1 MRTGH
6 ENGARIAKGAN
17 IAKIAKTGSAAALA
31 GVTFLAIGAPAL
43 HAVPRSAHTVDE
55 PRSFTAAATP
65 ADTAA
70 LLQTAQRQFNAGNYS
85 AAITTLQ
92 SAITQNPSSGEA
104 YYWLGR
110 TYYEIHDY
118 DNAIAAGEKSIA
130 LDPKNS
136 VYHQWLGRIYGGK
149 ADRDRS
155 FSYARKV
162 KKEFEAAV
170 ELNPDNVAARRDLEE
185 YDLQAP
191 WVVGGNKDE
200 GKAQVDAITA
210 RDPVAGHLAR
220 GVYDLD
226 GAKKADLAE
235 KEYREVLAAKPA
247 KIEPYLEVIA
257 FFQQQNKPAD
267 METAIEAAALVA
279 PNDPRLGYWRGA
291 ALALANSNLA
301 DAEKYLKAYL
311 ASTSDRSDWPSHAAA
326 RVWLGRVYEAQGK
339 RSEAAEQYRAALQLD
354 SSDKDAKAR
363 LDKLAKSAH

>member
-1 MRTGH
+1 MRSEH
-6 ENGARIAKGAN
+6 ENGARIA
-17 IAKIAKTGSAAALA
+17 IMVRAAALA
-31 GVTFLAIGAPAL
+31 GVGFLAIGAPAL
-43 HAVPRSAHTVDE
+43 HAVPRARLAVNE
-55 PRSFTAAATP
+55 LRSFAAPAKP
-65 ADTAA
+65 ADISA

-110 TYYEIHDY
+110 TYYEIRDY

-220 GVYDLD
+220 GVYDMD

-247 KIEPYLEVIA
+247 KIDDYLEVIA

-267 METAIEAAALVA
+267 MQTAIEAAALVA

-291 ALALANSNLA
+291 ALALAGTNLG

-311 ASTSDRSDWPSHAAA
+311 ASTPDRSDWPSHAAA

-354 SSDKDAKAR
+354 SSDKDAKTR

>member
-1 MRTGH
+1 MRTGRK
-6 ENGARIAKGAN
+6 NGTRIVQIAKVVR
-17 IAKIAKTGSAAALA
+17 SAALA
-31 GVTFLAIGAPAL
+31 GLTFLAVGAPAL
-43 HAVPRSAHTVDE
+43 HAATRIARTVDE
-55 PRSFTAAATP
+55 PRSFPATAKP

-92 SAITQNPSSGEA
+92 SAITQNSSSGEA

-110 TYYEIHDY
+110 TYYEIRDY

-130 LDPKNS
+130 LEPKNS

-170 ELNPDNVAARRDLEE
+170 ELNPDNIEARRDLEE

-200 GKAQVDAITA
+200 GKAQVDAIA
-210 RDPVAGHLAR
+210 QRDPVAGHLAR
-220 GVYDLD
+220 GVYDMD
-226 GAKKADLAE
+226 GAKKPDLAE

-267 METAIEAAALVA
+267 METAIQAAALVA

-291 ALALANSNLA
+291 ALAVANSNLA
-301 DAEKYLKAYL
+301 EAEKYLKAYL
-311 ASTSDRSDWPSHAAA
+311 ASTPDRSDWPSHAAA

>member
-1 MRTGH
+1 MALLATG
-6 ENGARIAKGAN
+6 
-17 IAKIAKTGSAAALA
+17 AAARQAAARTISAMSGLP
-31 GVTFLAIGAPAL
+31 FPAL
-43 HAVPRSAHTVDE
+43 
-55 PRSFTAAATP
+55 AAAD
-65 ADTAA
+65 AAA

-85 AAITTLQ
+85 GAISTLQ
-92 SAITQNPSSGEA
+92 SAVTQNPNSAEA

-110 TYYEIHDY
+110 TYYEIRDY
-118 DNAIAAGEKSIA
+118 DNAIAAGEKSVA

-170 ELNPDNVAARRDLEE
+170 QLNPENIAARRDLEE

-200 GKAQVDAITA
+200 AKAEVDAIA
-210 RDPVAGHLAR
+210 ALDPVAGHLAR

-226 GAKKADLAE
+226 AAKKSDLAE
-235 KEYREVLAAKPA
+235 KEYREVLATKPG
-247 KIEPYLEVIA
+247 KIDAYLEVIA

-267 METAIEAAALVA
+267 MDAAIQAAALVS

-291 ALALANSNLA
+291 SLTLANTNLA

-311 ASTSDRSDWPSHAAA
+311 ASTSDRSDWPSHSAA
-326 RVWLGRVYEAQGK
+326 RGWLGRVYEAQGK

-354 SSDKDAKAR
+354 PNDKDAKTR
-363 LDKLAKSAH
+363 LDRLAKSAH